1 MQLVDMGEQLQVV
14 RMAKANVDGKLLD
27 LNEEADKGFADV
39 MQGRPGFLL
48 HSSFSGTGWF
58 HGG

>member
-27 LNEEADKGFADV
+27 LNEEADKGLAHV
-39 MQGRPGFLL
+39 M
-48 HSSFSGTGWF
+48 
-58 HGG
+58 